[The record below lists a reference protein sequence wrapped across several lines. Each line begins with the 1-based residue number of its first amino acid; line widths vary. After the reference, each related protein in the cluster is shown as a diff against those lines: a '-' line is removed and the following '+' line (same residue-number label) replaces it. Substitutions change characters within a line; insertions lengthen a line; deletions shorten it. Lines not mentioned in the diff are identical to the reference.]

1 MAPVHR
7 DTRAPV
13 YGNSATWTGYDY
25 AFHTPAYAM
34 PLPPPPVARV
44 RAHTR
49 RIVIEGYRR
58 EDGLLELDASLS
70 DVKDLDYPLASG
82 LRKAGDPVHLMHVR
96 ITLDGEFNIVD
107 AQACSERVPYP
118 GGCDTIGPRYAQLKG
133 LNLVRGFRRTV
144 GEMFE
149 GVSGCSHITELLF
162 SLPTAAIQ
170 TFATFRRET
179 DDEVG
184 KPFQLDRCH
193 ALETSTDT
201 VRRYYPRWYRPGEQA
216 CD

>member
-1 MAPVHR
+1 
-7 DTRAPV
+7 
-13 YGNSATWTGYDY
+13 
-25 AFHTPAYAM
+25 M
-34 PLPPPPVARV
+34 PLPTPAVARA

-58 EDGLLELDASLS
+58 ADGLLELDASLS
-70 DVKDLDYPLASG
+70 DVKDVDYPLASG
-82 LRKAGDPVHLMHVR
+82 PRKAGDPVHLMHVR

-107 AQACSERVPYP
+107 AQACSDWVPYP
-118 GGCDTIGPRYAQLKG
+118 GGCDTIGPKYAQLKG

-144 GEMFE
+144 GEMF

-193 ALETSTDT
+193 ALETSTET
-201 VRRYYPRWYRPGEQA
+201 VRRYYPRWYRPGEGENA
-216 CD
+216 